1 MLRPIRLL
9 LGAVCVAA
17 GATLGALNADP
28 VMLDLG
34 VTRVEA
40 PLGLSLLLTLLLGV
54 LIGGLA
60 LMLSVVL
67 PLRRRLRDQAQPQPA
82 REDAG
87 LSSQARDT
95 DARDSSA
102 AGAATGAID
111 GIPH

>member
-1 MLRPIRLL
+1 MFRPIRLL

-28 VMLDLG
+28 AMLDLG
-34 VTRVEA
+34 VTSIEA
-40 PLGLSLLLTLLLGV
+40 PLGMTLLLTLLLGV

-67 PLRRRLRDQAQPQPA
+67 PLRRRLRAQVQPQA
-82 REDAG
+82 GREDAG
-87 LSSQARDT
+87 LSSQARDL
-95 DARDSSA
+95 DMRDSSA

-111 GIPH
+111 GIPD